1 MSLMKRMLRS
11 SYLYSGNA
19 PLIEELYG
27 EYLKDPGGLSPE
39 WRGYFDQ
46 LKQNGEAPELDHH
59 AIQKSLAQQAK
70 QRRIHTRQQTDVAI
84 AHAEAKQV
92 SVLQLINAYRFQG
105 HQYADLDPLQ
115 LAARDPIADL
125 DLETHGLGSIDTE
138 VVFNAGS
145 LVGVGQAPLRKI
157 LQHLKDT
164 YCRTIGVEYMHITNT
179 EQKRWLQERLE
190 RTCATPDF
198 GVEMK
203 RHILGRIVAAEG
215 LEKYLHTKYV
225 GQKRFSLEGGE
236 SVIPALDEIVQRA
249 GSSGIE
255 EVVLGMTHRGR
266 LNVLVNILGKSPAD
280 LFKEFEGFFDR
291 KTLGG
296 SGDVKYHQG
305 FSSDIG
311 TAGGVVHLALAFNPS
326 HLEIVDPVVQGSV
339 RARQQG
345 RNDYSGDKVL
355 PVLIHGDAAFAGQG
369 VVMETFNMSQA
380 RGYKAGGTVHIIIN
394 NQIGFTTSNPLDVRS
409 APYCTEV
416 SRMVQAPIFHVN
428 GDDPEAVVFVTQVAL
443 DFRMKFKRDV
453 LIDIVCYRRHGHSE
467 ADEPNATQ
475 PIMYKKIRNHPETT
489 QVYARKIAG
498 QGIVSDRELA
508 AMALAYREALDKGQK
523 VAYQIVTDPKKKYTF
538 DWEPFKT
545 YNEPLQVTTAV
556 VADTV
561 RELSE
566 RLTSL
571 PEDFELHPRVAQ
583 IIEARQRMAEGKRK
597 LDWGFT
603 ETMAYATLLA
613 EGYSVRISGQDS
625 GRGTFFH
632 RHAVLHNQK
641 DGSTCTP
648 LAQLAGDR
656 SHFIVI
662 DSVLSEEAVLAYEYG
677 YSTTSPQTLV
687 VWEAQFGDFA
697 NNAQVVIDQ
706 FITSGEAKWG
716 RFCGLVMFLPHGYD
730 GQGPEHSSGR
740 LERYLQLC
748 AENNIQVCMPTRP
761 AQMFHLLRRQMLR
774 PYRKP
779 LVIMSPKS
787 LLRHKSSTSTLDELT
802 EGDFLPVIGE
812 IEEFD
817 STAVARMVFCSGKV
831 YLDLLEARE
840 SAGRKDTAIVRI
852 EELYPL
858 PAELIRTEIARY
870 PRIRNFVWCQEEPE
884 NQGAWRYIHYNF
896 MTAGLLPEG
905 NILRCAARPP
915 SSSPA
920 VGYFKLH
927 LEQQKALVDKAFEI

>member
-1 MSLMKRMLRS
+1 MSLMKRMHRS

-39 WRGYFDQ
+39 WRGYFDE
-46 LKQNGEAPELDHH
+46 LKQNGDAPESDHH

-145 LVGVGQAPLRKI
+145 LVGVGQAPLKKI

-179 EQKRWLQERLE
+179 EQKRWIQERLE
-190 RTCATPDF
+190 RACATPDF
-198 GVEMK
+198 GAEMK

-305 FSSDIG
+305 FSSDIR

-428 GDDPEAVVFVTQVAL
+428 GDDPEAVVFVTQIAL

-498 QGIVSDRELA
+498 QGVVSDQELA
-508 AMALAYREALDKGQK
+508 AMALAYREALDKGEK

-817 STAVARMVFCSGKV
+817 PTAVERMVFCSGKV

>member
-1 MSLMKRMLRS
+1 MSLMKRMHRN

-27 EYLKDPGGLSPE
+27 EYLRDPGSLSAE
-39 WRGYFDQ
+39 WRSYFDQ
-46 LKQNGEAPELDHH
+46 LKPNGAGPEQDHQ
-59 AIQKSLAQQAK
+59 AIQKSFAQQAR
-70 QRRIHTRQQTDVAI
+70 QRRIYTRQQTDVAI

-115 LAARDPIADL
+115 MTSREPIADL
-125 DLETHGLGSIDTE
+125 DPENHGLVSADND

-145 LVGVGQAPLRKI
+145 LVGVGQAPLTKI

-164 YCRTIGVEYMHITNT
+164 YCRSIGAEYMHISNT

-190 RTCATPDF
+190 RHCATPDF
-198 GVEMK
+198 GVETK

-215 LEKYLHTKYV
+215 LEKYLHAKYV

-236 SVIPALDEIVQRA
+236 SLIPALDEIVQRA
-249 GSSGIE
+249 GACGVE

-305 FSSDIG
+305 FSSDIQ
-311 TAGGVVHLALAFNPS
+311 TPGGVVHLALAFNPS

-345 RNDYSGDKVL
+345 RRDHSGDKVL

-394 NQIGFTTSNPLDVRS
+394 NQIGFTTSNPVDVRS

-428 GDDPEAVVFVTQVAL
+428 GDDPEAVVLVAQIAL
-443 DFRMKFKRDV
+443 DYRMTFKRDV

-475 PIMYKKIRNHPETT
+475 PIMYKKIRNHPEPT
-489 QVYARKIAG
+489 QVYARKIVS
-498 QGIVSDRELA
+498 QGAVSAQDLD
-508 AMALAYREALDKGQK
+508 AMALAYRDALDKGEK
-523 VAYQIVTDPKKKYTF
+523 VAYRIVTDPQKKYTF

-545 YNEPLQVTTAV
+545 YTAPVHVATAV
-556 VADTV
+556 SAATV
-561 RELSE
+561 VELSE
-566 RLTSL
+566 RLTTL
-571 PEDFELHPRVAQ
+571 PAEFDLHPRVAQ
-583 IIEARQRMAEGKRK
+583 IIEARQHMADGKRK

-603 ETMAYATLLA
+603 ETIAYATLLA

-641 DGSTCTP
+641 DGTTLTP
-648 LAQLAGDR
+648 LAQLAQDK

-706 FITSGEAKWG
+706 FIASGEAKWG

-730 GQGPEHSSGR
+730 GQGPEHSSAR

-779 LVIMSPKS
+779 LVVMSPKS
-787 LLRHKSSTSTLDELT
+787 LLRHKSSTSSLEELT
-802 EGDFLPVIGE
+802 EGEFLPVIGE
-812 IEEFD
+812 IEALDPAGVER
-817 STAVARMVFCSGKV
+817 VIFCSGKV

-840 SAGRKDTAIVRI
+840 SAGRKDSAIIRV

-858 PAELIRTEIARY
+858 PVDLIRAEIARY
-870 PRIRNFVWCQEEPE
+870 PRCGAFVWCQEEPE
-884 NQGAWRYIHYNF
+884 NQGAWQYMHYNF
-896 MTAGLLPEG
+896 MVAQLLPRG
-905 NILRCAARPP
+905 RVLHCAARPP

-927 LEQQKALVDKAFEI
+927 LEQQKALVDKAFDL